1 MFKLSA
7 GKYISPQVIENKL
20 KESIF
25 IEQAMVIG
33 ENEKFASAL
42 VSPNFT
48 FLHDWCS
55 MHRIQYRDNTDL
67 VDIPEVIERFAR
79 EVREVN
85 KSLGEFE
92 QIKRF
97 RLVTEEWTPQT
108 GELSPTLKLRRNIL
122 TARYQNIINEIY
134 SVKEKGNVVEKVVG
148 VIRNGVSGI
157 LKNLPK
163 F

>member
-1 MFKLSA
+1 MAYGNLREFVAALERE
-7 GKYISPQVIENKL
+7 GELLRIERPL
-20 KESIF
+20 DPHLE
-25 IEQAMVIG
+25 
-33 ENEKFASAL
+33 
-42 VSPNFT
+42 
-48 FLHDWCS
+48 
-55 MHRIQYRDNTDL
+55 
-67 VDIPEVIERFAR
+67 IPEVIERFAR

-85 KSLGEFE
+85 KNLGEFE

-122 TARYQNIINEIY
+122 TGRYQNIINEIY
-134 SVKEKGNVVEKVVG
+134 SVKEKGNVVEKVVE

>member
-20 KESIF
+20 KESFF

-42 VSPNFT
+42 ISPNFT

-55 MHRIQYRDNTDL
+55 LHRVQYRDNADL
-67 VDIPEVIERFAR
+67 VEMPEVIERFAR

-85 KSLGEFE
+85 RDLGEFDL
-92 QIKRF
+92 IKRF

-122 TARYQNIINEIY
+122 TDRYQGIINEIY
-134 SVKEKGNVVEKVVG
+134 SVRERGNVVDRVVG

-157 LKNLPK
+157 LNHLPK

>member
-1 MFKLSA
+1 M
-7 GKYISPQVIENKL
+7 NK
-20 KESIF
+20 
-25 IEQAMVIG
+25 
-33 ENEKFASAL
+33 N
-42 VSPNFT
+42 
-48 FLHDWCS
+48 
-55 MHRIQYRDNTDL
+55 
-67 VDIPEVIERFAR
+67 
-79 EVREVN
+79 
-85 KSLGEFE
+85 LGEFE

-122 TARYQNIINEIY
+122 TGRYQNIINEIY
-134 SVKEKGNVVEKVVG
+134 SVKEKGNVVEKVVE

>member
-1 MFKLSA
+1 
-7 GKYISPQVIENKL
+7 
-20 KESIF
+20 
-25 IEQAMVIG
+25 
-33 ENEKFASAL
+33 
-42 VSPNFT
+42 
-48 FLHDWCS
+48 
-55 MHRIQYRDNTDL
+55 MH
-67 VDIPEVIERFAR
+67 EVIERFAR

-108 GELSPTLKLRRNIL
+108 GELSSTLKLRRNIL
-122 TARYQNIINEIY
+122 NSRYQNIINEIY
-134 SVKEKGNVVEKVVG
+134 SIKEKGNMVDKVVE